1 MWANADVCEPGR
13 GAPRRVEELLLL
25 LLLLGAAGR
34 EEARTAIEILEA
46 WL

>member
-1 MWANADVCEPGR
+1 MQMSVSLGG
-13 GAPRRVEELLLL
+13 GAPRRVEEL

-46 WL
+46 WP

>member
-25 LLLLGAAGR
+25 LLGAAGR
-34 EEARTAIEILEA
+34 EEARTAIEILET